1 MSGTWEGV
9 GGLGVGLDGVLLH
22 WAGGSER
29 LVLRLMKMQKLVWG
43 LGPHRN
49 AGGMQRLE
57 GGGDGGRRYV
67 SPQAVVKRQI
77 LKRMGKVNKEDEKV
91 SYYCYYW
98 Y

>member
-22 WAGGSER
+22 WAGGSVR
-29 LVLRLMKMQKLVWG
+29 LVLHLVEMQELVWG
-43 LGPHRN
+43 LGPHGK

-57 GGGDGGRRYV
+57 GGGDGGRRYG

-77 LKRMGKVNKEDEKV
+77 LKWMGKVNKGDEKG
-91 SYYCYYW
+91 SYYCC
-98 Y
+98 